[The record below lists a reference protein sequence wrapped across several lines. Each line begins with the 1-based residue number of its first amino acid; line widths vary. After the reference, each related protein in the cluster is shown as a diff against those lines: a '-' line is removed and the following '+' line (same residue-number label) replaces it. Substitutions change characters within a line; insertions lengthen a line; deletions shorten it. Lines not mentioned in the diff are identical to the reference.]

1 MNTDNNIENYSN
13 SSVVYINSFLVLKE
27 IVSKYPFGSGFENL
41 GKIYKDQ
48 TQNTKLKFNKKYWN
62 DIQNLNLND
71 GTNNFVKFLG
81 EFGLLGI
88 FLFYYVFKFIFNNN
102 INLDLK
108 ILIIAPFIAQL
119 IFRGAGYFNGGFIF
133 YSIIIIFYN
142 YYNYKNIKN

>member
-1 MNTDNNIENYSN
+1 M
-13 SSVVYINSFLVLKE
+13 
-27 IVSKYPFGSGFENL
+27 

-81 EFGLLGI
+81 EFGLFGI
-88 FLFYYVFKFIFNNN
+88 FLFYYIFKFIFNNN

-108 ILIIAPFIAQL
+108 ILIIAPFITQL

-133 YSIIIIFYN
+133 YAIIIIFYN
-142 YYNYKNIKN
+142 HYNYKNIKN